1 VTSEAPVSGLS
12 ARRAER
18 ADLPRLLE
26 LLADDMLGKNR
37 EGVGSDDP
45 VDVRAFDSI
54 DADPIKLCW
63 SPRSTARW
71 WACCN

>member
-1 VTSEAPVSGLS
+1 MTSEAPVSGLS

-37 EGVGSDDP
+37 KGSQRRP
-45 VDVRAFDSI
+45 CDVRAFDSI